1 MDIRTMDRCTSIGA
15 RVLPISLFCVNEE
28 RLSRLQEEMPKISL
42 ERYKLR
48 LAHSFL
54 LTTF

>member
-1 MDIRTMDRCTSIGA
+1 MDIHTDTPLLEHMCY
-15 RVLPISLFCVNEE
+15 LSLFCVNEE

-42 ERYKLR
+42 EQYKLR